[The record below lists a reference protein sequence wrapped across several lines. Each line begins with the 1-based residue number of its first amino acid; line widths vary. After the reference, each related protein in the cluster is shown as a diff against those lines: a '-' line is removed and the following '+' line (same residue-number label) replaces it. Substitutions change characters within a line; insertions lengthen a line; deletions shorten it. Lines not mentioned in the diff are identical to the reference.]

1 MHLNDPLSDSLDDQS
16 TPAAP
21 ATPVTSA
28 SAGDTSPSLPSASNL
43 GIDSVSTRIAAFTAQ
58 LTAIGGERAQAER
71 EAREARQGISLAGV
85 REREQVQA
93 RAAEEP
99 DPLTVLPQRLERL
112 RAQQQRLVTGVT
124 DAAQRRRLRLRAEC
138 DRRCT
143 ALDAA
148 PVDLANDPAH
158 QQMLARSAD
167 LTKRLEAFL
176 SDVSVLNTRNT
187 ALEAAFTDACRRAR
201 VTGGLAPAPSAASRA
216 TLRERLKSATSA
228 LTDAEAQLE
237 KVRHSSPYQDTS
249 LGGQILNHG
258 LVIFAHVLA
267 AGLAWF
273 MAPDILI
280 WIGVSSLLTQGFVP
294 LRTRG
299 QRRRL
304 GALLAEVRPVLAA
317 VSGSLQQLERAGRT
331 ELDPQGPMQPRVDR
345 LLRADQDRVAEQDRL
360 RAAAETAVA
369 RLRKREQVV
378 RERLDARSQT
388 AAAAVQALAAADST
402 ERTTRHATWLAT
414 CEEHLSGRLAAHE
427 SAWQTRRAQLD
438 ARWDEAVATLQA
450 YATDSC
456 ARLEARHP
464 AWNAASWATWSTSP
478 IFSPDLPLGHLRID
492 LPTLAAACG
501 RTIGDAAGTVTIPAA
516 LAFPSPA
523 SLLVRCGPEGRPAGL
538 GLIHQVLLRALVSF
552 PAGKL
557 RLVLIDPLGLGE
569 AFSPLLDLAEHDES
583 LLGDGVLN
591 DVTAIERGLDDL
603 VAHLETVIQKRLR
616 GRYATLEDYN
626 REAGELQEP
635 LHVVAVADFPA
646 GFSERGLERLAL
658 LARTGARCGVHVVL
672 LHDDRRTLPAV
683 LDLAWFRRT
692 GVILR
697 ALQERLVLD
706 REGLQDWTFS
716 ADAPA
721 PMPLMQHLITAVGKA
736 ADGAQRVELGFAAV
750 APTAAELWSKSS
762 AKGLAIPL
770 GKRGPDRLQ
779 LLELGRGT
787 AQHVLIGGRT
797 GSGKSTLLHV
807 LITSAALWY
816 APSEVEFHLIDFK
829 KGVEF
834 KAYATHRLPHA
845 RVVAIE
851 SDREFGLSVLRQLDR
866 ELTSRGESFRTVGAQ
881 DLAAHRAAGGAHL
894 PRILLIID
902 EFQEFFTEDDAIARD
917 AALLLDRFVRQGR
930 AFGVHVILGSQTLA
944 GSYSLAKS
952 SLGQMG
958 IRIALPCNEADAHLL
973 LHEDND
979 ATRLLTRPGDAVYND
994 QAGMAAG
1001 NSPFQ
1006 VCWLSDE
1013 QEAGH
1018 LRPLAARATAAN
1030 WKPLQ
1035 PPVFFEGSAPSDLG
1049 DAPLIPHTTAVW
1061 VGQSSSLSGAAMV
1074 PFQPAAAGNLLIV
1087 GQNREAAA
1095 ATCAALFLGMG
1106 GNPSAR
1112 LMALDGEDA
1121 DGPFAMM
1128 TTSLSPLVQRH
1139 GAKEAATVLGD
1150 LSALLERRQ
1159 SGDDGSRSTILLVV
1173 FALQRQRSLRPDDDG
1188 GFGSDSGRKPSDLLA
1203 TLLANGSEYGIH
1215 IVVWC
1220 DSLAS
1225 VQHGLGRKAVRD
1237 FDARIL
1243 FQMAAGDSSELIDE
1257 DSASRLGLH
1266 NALLAVESDG
1276 RREKFRPC
1284 SLPSAAA
1291 LARIAGVRLASG

>member
-1 MHLNDPLSDSLDDQS
+1 MHLNDLDSDALDLGEKTADPS
-16 TPAAP
+16 P
-21 ATPVTSA
+21 ATTT
-28 SAGDTSPSLPSASNL
+28 DTSPGLPSASNL
-43 GIDSVSTRIAAFTAQ
+43 GIDSVTTRLAVFTAQ
-58 LTAIGGERAQAER
+58 LTAIAGERTQAER
-71 EAREARQGISLAGV
+71 EAREARQNISLSAV

-93 RAAEEP
+93 AAATEP
-99 DPLTVLPQRLERL
+99 DPLAQLPQRLERL
-112 RAQQQRLVTGVT
+112 VTQQQRLLAGVT

-138 DRRCT
+138 DRAC
-143 ALDAA
+143 AVLEAA

-158 QQMLARSAD
+158 QQTLARSAD
-167 LTKRLEAFL
+167 LSKKLELFL
-176 SDVSVLNTRNT
+176 ADLASLTARNSVLETS
-187 ALEAAFTDACRRAR
+187 FTTACRRAR
-201 VTGGLAPAPSAASRA
+201 ITGCIAPAPGANTRMP
-216 TLRERLKSATSA
+216 LRERLKAATA
-228 LTDAEAQLE
+228 LLADAEAKLL
-237 KVRHSSPYQDTS
+237 KLKRSSPYQDTS

-258 LVIFAHVLA
+258 LIVFAHAMA
-267 AGLAWF
+267 ASIAWF
-273 MAPDILI
+273 AIPEALP
-280 WIGVSSLLTQGFVP
+280 WIAGSGVITQGLVP

-299 QRRRL
+299 QRRQL
-304 GALLAEVRPVLAA
+304 GNLLVDVRPILAGIA
-317 VSGSLQQLERAGRT
+317 GALQQLERAGRT

-345 LLRADQDRVAEQDRL
+345 LLRADKDRVAEQDRL
-360 RAAAETAVA
+360 RAHTETAVA
-369 RLRKREQVV
+369 RIRKRELQI
-378 RERLDARSQT
+378 RERLEARSRT
-388 AAAAVQALAAADST
+388 AATIVLATATAEST
-402 ERTTRHATWLAT
+402 ARNARHAALLAT
-414 CEEHLSGRLAAHE
+414 CEQLIATRLTTHDQ
-427 SAWQTRRAQLD
+427 AWSTRQADFD
-438 ARWDEAVATLQA
+438 ARWNDALAALKT
-450 YATDSC
+450 YAAESC
-456 ARLEARHP
+456 QELLSRHP
-464 AWNAASWATWSTSP
+464 TWSDDSWTRWTSSLL
-478 IFSPDLPLGHLRID
+478 FAPDLPLGVVQI
-492 LPTLAAACG
+492 PVSTLAAACG
-501 RTIGDAAGTVTIPAA
+501 RTVPSNDTTVITLPVA

-523 SLLVRCGPEGRPAGL
+523 SLLVRCGPEGRSAGL
-538 GLIHQVLLRALVSF
+538 RLIHQVLVRALVSF

-569 AFSPLLDLAEHDES
+569 AFSPLLDLAEHEES

-591 DVTAIERGLDDL
+591 DVVAIERGLDDL

-616 GRYATLEDYN
+616 GRYATIEDYN
-626 REAGELQEP
+626 RQAGELQEP
-635 LHVVAVADFPA
+635 LHVVAVADFPN

-658 LARTGARCGVHVVL
+658 LARTGARCGVHVVV

-697 ALQERLVLD
+697 ALQDRLVLD
-706 REGLQDWTFS
+706 RDGLQDWTFS

-721 PMPLMQHLITAVGKA
+721 ATPLLQKLLAAVGSA

-750 APTAAELWSKSS
+750 APSAEELWSKSS
-762 AKGLAIPL
+762 AKGLSIPL

-779 LLELGRGT
+779 MLDLGRGT

-866 ELTSRGESFRTVGAQ
+866 EMTSRGESFRAVGAQ
-881 DLAAHRAAGGAHL
+881 DLAAHRATGGAHL

-958 IRIALPCNEADAHLL
+958 VRIALPCNEADAHLL

-1035 PPVFFEGSAPSDLG
+1035 PPVFFEGSAPSDLN
-1049 DAPLIPHTTAVW
+1049 DAPITTNTSAVW
-1061 VGQSSSLSGAAMV
+1061 VGQSSSLSGAAKV
-1074 PFQPAAAGNLLIV
+1074 PFQPAAAGNVLIV

-1095 ATCAALFLGMG
+1095 ATCAALFLGFVG
-1106 GNPSAR
+1106 SPGAR
-1112 LMALDGEDA
+1112 LMALDGEDT
-1121 DGPFAMM
+1121 DGPFGAIA
-1128 TTSLSPLVQRH
+1128 TGLTPLVQRY
-1139 GAKEAATVLGD
+1139 GAKDAAAVLGD
-1150 LSALLERRQ
+1150 LSTLLERRQ
-1159 SGDDGSRSTILLVV
+1159 SGDDSSRSSILLVV
-1173 FALQRQRSLRPDDDG
+1173 FALQRQRALRPDDDG

-1225 VQHGLGRKAVRD
+1225 VQRGLGRKAVRD

-1257 DSASRLGLH
+1257 DTASRLGLH

-1284 SLPSAAA
+1284 SLPSAAV
-1291 LARIAGVRLASG
+1291 LSRLATRRVTRH